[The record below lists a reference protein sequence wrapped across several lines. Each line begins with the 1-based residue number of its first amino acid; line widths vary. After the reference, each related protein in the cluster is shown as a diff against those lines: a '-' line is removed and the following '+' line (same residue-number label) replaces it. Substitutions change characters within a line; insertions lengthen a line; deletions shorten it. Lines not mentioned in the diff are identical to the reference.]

1 MPRVEDSQL
10 ENQRT
15 PLESSELIR
24 FLESAASY
32 PHGPPD
38 VRSIQT
44 HISWVFV
51 ASPFVFKMKKPVNLG
66 FADFSTLERRRHFC
80 QREVELNRRLCP
92 EVYLGVLPI
101 FKTASGFSFNGEG
114 EIAEYCVKM
123 KELPR
128 GWFLG
133 ELLAK
138 NLVGE
143 AEINRVISRLH
154 RFYQSQSPSPEIE
167 LWGTTEKL
175 KISTDENFAQ
185 VEPFVGK
192 TISPA
197 AFETVRRFTNRFY
210 AVYEKLF
217 RERIQQHRIR
227 DCHGDLHLDHIHITP
242 DALSIF
248 DCIEFN
254 DRFRFIDIANDLAF
268 LAMDFDF
275 KGRSDLANLLLRNAA
290 REFRDSQMLQLTDFY
305 KCYRAFVR
313 GKVESIQANALP
325 LPPPSPKPTPL
336 PSPGDFVVPH
346 SPGKRAGMRAMS
358 SGKLDSQ
365 EHAKQAAHYF
375 RLALRY
381 AIAGSEKLV
390 LVVMGPVGTGKTTVA
405 RQLGRELDWP
415 VFSSDQIRKILAG
428 APLTE
433 RTAPEERDR
442 VYSERMGEQTYKE
455 LLRQGFVV
463 LEKKRGV
470 VLDATFSR
478 RSYREFLR
486 QKCEMAKVHLQVIEL
501 DSDCDQIENRLRAR
515 DRSTGEISDARLE
528 DLEKLTAAYEP
539 PSELAPH
546 LIKISAN
553 DSVLDTVKAAL
564 LQLSE
569 KRLN

>member
-336 PSPGDFVVPH
+336 PSPGDFVVPL